1 MKFKGKHIENEM
13 KTGRKMHEQK
23 TSFNI
28 ETEIIK
34 TEPNKTPGAEE

>member
-13 KTGRKMHEQK
+13 KTGIKMHEQK

-28 ETEIIK
+28 ETEIK